1 MARLDF
7 KLGQDG
13 VAKGFGGDA
22 SAVRD
27 KKDRGV
33 GHGCFQMDR
42 AQTRAYNL
50 AIIQIYPW
58 PAVSAPLKKHN
69 SAVWNRLHMGQPG
82 LTISPNL
89 AHHRF

>member
-1 MARLDF
+1 MAGLDF

-22 SAVRD
+22 SAIRD

-33 GHGCFQMDR
+33 GHGCFLKGS

-50 AIIQIYPW
+50 LIIQ
-58 PAVSAPLKKHN
+58 
-69 SAVWNRLHMGQPG
+69 
-82 LTISPNL
+82 
-89 AHHRF
+89 